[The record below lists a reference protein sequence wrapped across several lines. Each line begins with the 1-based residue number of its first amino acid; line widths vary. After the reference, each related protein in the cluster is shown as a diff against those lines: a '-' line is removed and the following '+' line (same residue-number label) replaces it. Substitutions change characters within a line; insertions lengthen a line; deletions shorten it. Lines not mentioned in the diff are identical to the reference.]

1 MSITETL
8 TTYFMVP
15 ISLTPLPVETLFETL
30 INTNYFLIMQK
41 GFAGPKRTYIGL
53 KNLSDVLEIF
63 VVIPPLI
70 YDCSAAL
77 FFLRHKNV
85 AMCHIGS
92 SIVAPSSSQ

>member
-1 MSITETL
+1 MKISNRYLIGQK
-8 TTYFMVP
+8 YKQSQIP
-15 ISLTPLPVETLFETL
+15 IYIPKLKGLAHNVHRFETSH
-30 INTNYFLIMQK
+30 
-41 GFAGPKRTYIGL
+41 
-53 KNLSDVLEIF
+53 LSDVLEIF

>member
-1 MSITETL
+1 MYVNTLYLEYLIGNSSIKYKFQNRISKIKRFCWA
-8 TTYFMVP
+8 TTY
-15 ISLTPLPVETLFETL
+15 IH
-30 INTNYFLIMQK
+30 N
-41 GFAGPKRTYIGL
+41 IGL

-77 FFLRHKNV
+77 FFLRHKNA